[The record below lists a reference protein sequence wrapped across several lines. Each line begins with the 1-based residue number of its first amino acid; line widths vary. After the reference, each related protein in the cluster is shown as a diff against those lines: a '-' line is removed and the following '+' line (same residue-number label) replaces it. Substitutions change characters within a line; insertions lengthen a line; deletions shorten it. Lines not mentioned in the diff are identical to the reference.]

1 MKVGLDKDI
10 ILQTVAKMAD
20 ENGISSVTLKSL
32 AAELGIKSPSLYKH
46 FSGGLD
52 ELNKELML
60 YGWHT
65 LEKEMIMSAVGK
77 AKDDAILSICHTYR
91 KFALEHTGVSEAM
104 QWYNMYSSDEALNAT
119 EGIISVLFQVLAAY
133 ELTEEQK
140 VHTVRTLRGFL
151 HGFSS
156 IESHRGFGNA
166 VPTSDTFNFALQT
179 ILNGIHNFE

>member
-1 MKVGLDKDI
+1 
-10 ILQTVAKMAD
+10 
-20 ENGISSVTLKSL
+20 
-32 AAELGIKSPSLYKH
+32 
-46 FSGGLD
+46 
-52 ELNKELML
+52 
-60 YGWHT
+60 
-65 LEKEMIMSAVGK
+65 MSAVGK

-91 KFALEHTGVSEAM
+91 KFALEHTGVYEAM